1 MSNANHGVA
10 FSASVDLNK
19 HGMKGFIPAADGNV
33 RVAFPDGETADIV
46 VKAGVQ
52 YSMNIDKIVAA
63 GTGIAGTA
71 LY

>member
-10 FSASVDLNK
+10 FSASVDLNQS
-19 HGMKGFIPAADGNV
+19 GMKGFIPAADGTV
-33 RVAFPDGETADIV
+33 RIKFADATTVDIV

-52 YSMNIDKIVAA
+52 YSMKFDAIVAA